1 MKKPVKALS
10 VVLILAALFGLVAG
24 GMTVKDVMDCKAYW
38 EQKSVE
44 SNENLAM
51 LEDGLNT
58 LRENEST
65 YYEGRETY
73 EQGVKDY
80 EAGKQELADGQT
92 EYNAGVQTLQEK
104 QAEYEAGLATLKAAE
119 QKLAAGQKE
128 YDAGVKAYEAGLAQI
143 ETFETSEQ
151 TLTLLGSS
159 LQSAKAGLENY
170 QTLKT
175 YMSKSEFQAL
185 AAQGHELNALA
196 AEFEK
201 THGVDPTN
209 EAAVQNAIAAKVDQ
223 AKVEKVVVERIVTT
237 HNEDLEKIAETN
249 QLDLKNQA
257 DLQKAIGIW
266 MSENGQ
272 VAEQYKQEAIGAQ
285 VAGLQISKD
294 VAELQKAKEAL
305 ESEPN
310 RQLMAGAQGTLKS
323 LGSNMSTAVAGFTQL
338 APDKAEE
345 FAELQPLLG
354 AVNACASAQN
364 VASFLTAA
372 QTLQGSM
379 GSGDPLAKLEPM
391 LKEYEG
397 VYTEGMKELEANRPA
412 YEAGKAA
419 LPAAEKKLT
428 AAKAALDAGYAEYNA
443 GKAKLDDGAVQLAA
457 GRAQLQEAEKTIAE
471 GKTALADAEKQLED
485 GKAKLQEFEDGRD
498 QICAGLETLKATE
511 TYAGLQSIADRLG
524 ADFDYMKNEFDLD
537 IDQGMAALAAAREFS
552 ADNGAAVTRE
562 LTTRAVAGALAIA
575 GSVLA
580 LLAGILGLTGKV
592 KGSGV
597 LAVISAIGAA
607 AAIVAAVM
615 AGSELSAVAGSTT
628 AFLALAGGAVVAVL
642 ALIQA
647 ISSLSPA
654 KAAAE

>member
-159 LQSAKAGLENY
+159 LQSANAGLGNY
-170 QTLKT
+170 GDLQTAMGSDDFK
-175 YMSKSEFQAL
+175 AL
-185 AAQGHELNALA
+185 ATQGQELNALA
-196 AEFEK
+196 ADFAAK
-201 THGVDPTN
+201 YKVDPTD
-209 EAAVQNAIAAKVDQ
+209 EAAVQQAIAAQVDQ
-223 AKVEKVVVERIVTT
+223 EKVEQVVVEKILENHRTEIDEIMV
-237 HNEDLEKIAETN
+237 NESVEPGEAI
-249 QLDLKNQA
+249 QL
-257 DLQKAIGIW
+257 W
-266 MSENGQ
+266 MAAHPDT
-272 VAEQYKQEAIGAQ
+272 VAEYQEAAVNAQ
-285 VAGLQISKD
+285 IVEMPIYKD
-294 VAELQKAKEAL
+294 SVVLNEKKEAL
-305 ESEPN
+305 ESDTN
-310 RQLMAGAQGTLKS
+310 KQLMAGAQGTLKS

-345 FAELQPLLG
+345 FAKLQPLLG
-354 AVNACASAQN
+354 AVNACANAQN

-372 QTLQGSM
+372 QALQGSM
-379 GSGDPLAKLEPM
+379 GSGDPLAQLKPM

-397 VYTEGMKELEANRPA
+397 VYAEGKNELEANRPA

-457 GRAQLQEAEKTIAE
+457 GKAQLQEAEKTIAE

-562 LTTRAVAGALAIA
+562 LTTRAVAGVLAIV

>member
-159 LQSAKAGLENY
+159 LQSANAGLTDYE
-170 QTLKT
+170 TLQAA
-175 YMSKSEFQAL
+175 MSKPEFQAL
-185 AAQGHELNALA
+185 ATQGKELNDLA
-196 AEFEK
+196 AEFAAK
-201 THGVDPTN
+201 YKVDPTN
-209 EAAVQNAIAAKVDQ
+209 EDAVQQAIAAQVDQ
-223 AKVEKVVVERIVTT
+223 DKVKQDVAT
-237 HNEDLEKIAETN
+237 KIAAEHSAQIGEIMVKESVTQEEATQLWVASNQET
-249 QLDLKNQA
+249 
-257 DLQKAIGIW
+257 
-266 MSENGQ
+266 
-272 VAEQYKQEAIGAQ
+272 VAKYQEEAVNAQ
-285 VAGLQISKD
+285 ITGMPIYQDSVVLNEK
-294 VAELQKAKEAL
+294 KEAL
-305 ESEPN
+305 ESEKN
-310 RQLMAGAQGTLKS
+310 KQLMAGAQGTLKS

-345 FAELQPLLG
+345 FAKLQPLLG

-372 QTLQGSM
+372 QALQGSM
-379 GSGDPLAKLEPM
+379 SGGDPLAQLKPM
-391 LKEYEG
+391 LKEYKV

-457 GRAQLQEAEKTIAE
+457 GKAQLQEAEKTIAE

-562 LTTRAVAGALAIA
+562 LTTRAVAGVLAIA

-647 ISSLSPA
+647 ISSLSPV

>member
-80 EAGKQELADGQT
+80 ESGKQELADGQT

-170 QTLKT
+170 GDLQTA
-175 YMSKSEFQAL
+175 MGSEAFKAL

-196 AEFEK
+196 AEFAAK
-201 THGVDPTN
+201 YKVDPTN
-209 EAAVQNAIAAKVDQ
+209 EAAVQQAIAAQVDQ
-223 AKVEKVVVERIVTT
+223 EKVKQDVAA
-237 HNEDLEKIAETN
+237 KIAKEHSADIGKIAAEEGVT
-249 QLDLKNQA
+249 QEQA
-257 DLQKAIGIW
+257 TLIW
-266 MSENGQ
+266 MASNQET
-272 VAEQYKQEAIGAQ
+272 VAEYQEAAINAQ
-285 VAGLQISKD
+285 IVKMQIYKD
-294 VAELQKAKEAL
+294 SVVLNEKKEAL

-372 QTLQGSM
+372 QALQGSM
-379 GSGDPLAKLEPM
+379 GSGDPLAQLEPM

-562 LTTRAVAGALAIA
+562 LTTRAVAGVLAIA